1 MPDKTN
7 ILLSNHAKNIAIR
20 YNNWWLKQYF
30 DKPIEVKMGDDD
42 EMFQRF
48 LDDEK
53 KLEKEAKESK
63 PYFISKNSK

>member
-7 ILLSNHAKNIAIR
+7 ILLSNHAKDIAIR
-20 YNNWWLKQYF
+20 YNNWFIKNIF
-30 DKPIEVKMGDDD
+30 DASVVSLGNDD